1 MHSVCKKDRKILASL
16 PHPGSEIMPKTKD
29 LTIKQRKFLDVY
41 IQTGNASEAAM
52 QSYDVKDRTSARAIG
67 TENLAKLSNV
77 VRHIME
83 ERGLTLPS
91 MVDTV
96 KEAQKAMK
104 WNDFTGER
112 EPDHN
117 ARLKAVT
124 IASKWLNVGQSD
136 NQTNIQVN
144 VNPILGGRSVSSN
157 NSNTEVTETE

>member
-1 MHSVCKKDRKILASL
+1 MAKK
-16 PHPGSEIMPKTKD
+16 GE
-29 LTIKQRKFLDVY
+29 LTLKQSKFIDIY
-41 IQTGNASEAAM
+41 IQTGNATEAAM
-52 QSYDVKDRTSARAIG
+52 QAYNCKDRMVARNVG
-67 TENLAKLSNV
+67 SENLAKLGNI

-124 IASKWLNVGQSD
+124 IASKWLNMGQAD

-144 VNPILGGRSVSSN
+144 VNPILGGKSVSGD
-157 NSNTEVTETE
+157 NSDK